1 LKKKVLVIT
10 GGHPFEKDPFFEI
23 FNSFENVDWFHEKHP
38 KALSSLNPEKCDDID
53 AIVFYDIP
61 GIELKRNT
69 DSPVEVSDPTSEYK
83 ENFELLLKAGQGL
96 VFLHHAIAGWPSW
109 ERYADVIGGRF
120 HYQPGSLHGVN
131 YPDSGYRFDTTQE
144 IRVVDPDHPIC
155 EGIPESFTITDE
167 AYICPIFED
176 SITPVLRSNFDFK
189 DSSNFYSSSLA
200 MKGEMN
206 SNEIWEHPKGSDLIA
221 WVRHESLSPITYIQ
235 LGDGPVAYAD
245 TNFRKLLSNS
255 INWVSSKEAKNWVMS
270 EKLNQ
275 ITDQAD

>member
-1 LKKKVLVIT
+1 MKKKVLVIT

-109 ERYADVIGGRF
+109 ERYADVIGGRLDLYKSQNG
-120 HYQPGSLHGVN
+120 HIVVRVYNNGDTYKVYVL
-131 YPDSGYRFDTTQE
+131 DDTTE
-144 IRVVDPDHPIC
+144 ERKII
-155 EGIPESFTITDE
+155 S
-167 AYICPIFED
+167 
-176 SITPVLRSNFDFK
+176 
-189 DSSNFYSSSLA
+189 
-200 MKGEMN
+200 
-206 SNEIWEHPKGSDLIA
+206 EH
-221 WVRHESLSPITYIQ
+221 
-235 LGDGPVAYAD
+235 GPYTA
-245 TNFRKLLSNS
+245 R
-255 INWVSSKEAKNWVMS
+255 
-270 EKLNQ
+270 
-275 ITDQAD
+275 